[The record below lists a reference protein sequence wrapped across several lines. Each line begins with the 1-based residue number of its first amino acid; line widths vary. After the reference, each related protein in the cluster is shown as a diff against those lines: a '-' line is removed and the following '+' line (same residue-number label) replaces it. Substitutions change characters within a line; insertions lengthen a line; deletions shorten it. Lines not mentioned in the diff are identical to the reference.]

1 MNAATITCPKCLG
14 CKRLATFAHIENGL
28 CFHCG
33 GAGTVP
39 AHHGS
44 TSAAAPVTSAAAVA
58 QLRTLYAA
66 ARSQGEGWFIAVA
79 QYDTA
84 PHVAFW
90 LGELADAATTA
101 KVRDAFDALGA
112 PSDWMARAGL

>member
-1 MNAATITCPKCLG
+1 MIPCPKCLG

-39 AHHGS
+39 ARQGS
-44 TSAAAPVTSAAAVA
+44 AGTAAPVTSAAAVE
-58 QLRTLYAA
+58 QLRRLYAC
-66 ARSQGEGWFIAVA
+66 ARAQGEGWFTAGA
-79 QYDTA
+79 YDTA
-84 PHVAFW
+84 PDVAFW
-90 LGELADAATTA
+90 RGELADAATTA